1 MKRNYTTKIILSA
14 TIIFASIATVSAQT
28 NNDNTGYSQ
37 PAQAQSTYQDHYMQ
51 QSDPAQQSQ
60 PIQQNQQYTQQNQPV
75 QQSQQYTQQAAP
87 VQQTQQPV
95 QYANQQ
101 GYYYYPDANVYY
113 DPTYNDYM
121 YNNGSAWLTVNVLPY
136 NIRLGGLPRFMVY
149 HRGPQ
154 VWLDNGFH
162 RANYF
167 GYNNRFHTGPVIGY
181 RNNYRGV
188 VAYNRGF
195 DRGRSFGGDRGFG
208 GGRGFNGGRG
218 GGFGHHH

>member
-1 MKRNYTTKIILSA
+1 MKRNYTTKVILSA

-51 QSDPAQQSQ
+51 QNDPAQQDQ
-60 PIQQNQQYTQQNQPV
+60 QQNQQYIQQNQPI
-75 QQSQQYTQQAAP
+75 QQGQQYTQQAPP
-87 VQQTQQPV
+87 VQQPQQPV

-154 VWLDNGFH
+154 VWLDNRIH
-162 RANYF
+162 RGYYFANRGRFGPQARF
-167 GYNNRFHTGPVIGY
+167 GYHDNFRRDV
-181 RNNYRGV
+181 
-188 VAYNRGF
+188 GF
-195 DRGRSFGGDRGFG
+195 NRGFG
-208 GGRGFNGGRG
+208 GGRGYGGGR
-218 GGFGHHH
+218 GFGHHR